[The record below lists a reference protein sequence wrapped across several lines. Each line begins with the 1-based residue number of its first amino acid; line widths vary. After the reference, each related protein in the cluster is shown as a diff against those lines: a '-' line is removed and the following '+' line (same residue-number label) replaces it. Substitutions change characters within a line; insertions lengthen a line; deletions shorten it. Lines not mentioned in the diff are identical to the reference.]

1 MPFLRE
7 AGRTPS
13 GVPQEGAHEARTAG
27 LGGPRRLGPRPRVA
41 IFFLPLVFSGSLS
54 LSSLSHSGL
63 FGSLRFFGYV
73 FLFCLF
79 LVSAIAERGLAV
91 VWKEYQCA
99 LCPSTS
105 KPSEA
110 SCLSLVLPVWGWTFL
125 GDGARSLSFPIV
137 LFGCVRARLDSLR
150 AARGSSHVGSR
161 ASLCLFRFFA
171 GAQPCTLRHGQRHR
185 IGSRFLAFSFVFPQC
200 TTEPRKHRFNDRFAV
215 SKVQCLR

>member
-1 MPFLRE
+1 M
-7 AGRTPS
+7 
-13 GVPQEGAHEARTAG
+13 
-27 LGGPRRLGPRPRVA
+27 GPRPRVA
-41 IFFLPLVFSGSLS
+41 ILFFAFSFFGISLS

-137 LFGCVRARLDSLR
+137 LFGCVRARLDSLS

-171 GAQPCTLRHGQRHR
+171 GAHPCTLRHGQRHR

-200 TTEPRKHRFNDRFAV
+200 TTEPRKRRFNDRFAV
-215 SKVQCLR
+215 SKGQCLW